1 MNVLVLIEGEKLGGA
16 EQDVL
21 RLARELGARS
31 HGVVIGT
38 TGRPMR
44 DEVLARGHG
53 LLELPAGWGPR
64 GLRAVAR
71 GCRDHGID
79 LLNPHSLR
87 STWLCGLAVRGP
99 LSRLAIVT
107 TIHNVADRR
116 SDPIARLILRAFPDD
131 VTFVSRY
138 ERERLQSGRGRV
150 IHTGIDIVNP
160 EDVEPVDLERE
171 HGIPRGARVIG
182 YVGRLSPE
190 KAIGDAIAAL
200 ERLPADTVLC
210 LVGQGP
216 EEDLLRLQAQDRRL
230 AERVVFAGFQRD
242 VPRYLRSFELVVLCS
257 RREALPVAL
266 REAGMMGLASVAAD
280 VGGVREVVVD
290 GETGALYPS
299 GDVAALAARLAAL
312 LDDAAGRA
320 RMGAAAR
327 QRVARLYGVERWV
340 DETLAVFEEAASRA
354 GSKRARASG

>member
-21 RLARELGARS
+21 RLARELRS
-31 HGVVIGT
+31 RDYGLLIGT

-44 DEVLARGHG
+44 DEVLARGHA
-53 LLELPAGWGPR
+53 LLELPPGWGP
-64 GLRAVAR
+64 LSTRAVAR
-71 GCRDHGID
+71 GCREHDID

-87 STWLCGLAVRGP
+87 STWLCGLCVRGL
-99 LSRLAIVT
+99 LSRLPIVT

-116 SDPIARLILRAFPDD
+116 RDRLARGILRLFPDE
-131 VTFVSRY
+131 VTFVSQY
-138 ERERLQSGRGRV
+138 ERERLEYGRGRV
-150 IHTGIDIVNP
+150 IPTGIDIGDP
-160 EDVEPVDLERE
+160 ERIEPVDLERE
-171 HGIPRGARVIG
+171 HGIRRGARVIG

-242 VPRYLRSFELVVLCS
+242 VPRYLRSFDVFVLCS

-280 VGGVREVVVD
+280 VGGVSEVVVD
-290 GETGALYPS
+290 GETG
-299 GDVAALAARLAAL
+299 
-312 LDDAAGRA
+312 
-320 RMGAAAR
+320 
-327 QRVARLYGVERWV
+327 
-340 DETLAVFEEAASRA
+340 TL
-354 GSKRARASG
+354 